1 MLCLI
6 AVEENAASVIRDNL
20 IDSGLY
26 PGWEFPLCNNAKE
39 LVLWNRN
46 NVDVL
51 LLSRFLPGE
60 DSLTLLSRL
69 RSYFPSTHI
78 VLLAGNESEQRR
90 NYIKAAHRYG
100 FDNIVT
106 GKLPGDRPYNIFNAL
121 TSHKEF
127 LDGLEQEEPEEE
139 PPALKE
145 EPPVPRGLSDTER
158 PGAGNDQVENDEK
171 STGQAGENIAGE
183 NPEPADAKDDNNGK
197 SDKAEELSELLL
209 RLIKSSPEDL
219 ERLVLGRQSTQPN
232 KPEQRP
238 LALEQDVQNVNEFN
252 HGSGWNRQHH
262 YNNRG
267 ILVLTASNKGGVGK
281 TTVAVSLVSALARFE
296 IPAAIADFDLGSPD
310 VAAFFNIKGV
320 PGIEKLAGRILKP
333 HMVEEILVQKNGI
346 NILPGPMDKT
356 FPQFKKGQLA
366 EIARILTSRFPV
378 VVGDTPPEY
387 WTKPWLRELFEIS
400 DLIIAVVDQS
410 KFSEQET
417 RDYAPYLL
425 SMGVAPEKIR
435 IVLNRFNPKLHNVRI
450 VEKHFCSGFKK
461 SVKTLP
467 KVVAMVPEDWLE
479 HVLKGY
485 KGEVVG
491 LNEEYGCWH
500 KIAEEVAT
508 LAGVSYVKPVKERK
522 GFKFKLFGG
531 AKK

>member
-39 LVLWNRN
+39 LVSWSRS

-60 DSLTLLSRL
+60 DSLILLSRL

-127 LDGLEQEEPEEE
+127 IEDLEQEEPEEE
-139 PPALKE
+139 PPVSKE
-145 EPPVPRGLSDTER
+145 EPSASKELYDTKR
-158 PGAGNDQVENDEK
+158 LDVDNDKVENNERA
-171 STGQAGENIAGE
+171 TGLAGESIAGE
-183 NPEPADAKDDNNGK
+183 NFKPAVAKDYNNGK
-197 SDKAEELSELLL
+197 SDKAEMLNELLS
-209 RLIKSSPEDL
+209 LIKSPEDL
-219 ERLVLGRQSTQPN
+219 ERLLLGRLNTQPN
-232 KPEQRP
+232 KPEQRT
-238 LALEQDVQNVNEFN
+238 LEQDVNEFN
-252 HGSGWNRQHH
+252 YGAGWNRQHH

-531 AKK
+531 TKK